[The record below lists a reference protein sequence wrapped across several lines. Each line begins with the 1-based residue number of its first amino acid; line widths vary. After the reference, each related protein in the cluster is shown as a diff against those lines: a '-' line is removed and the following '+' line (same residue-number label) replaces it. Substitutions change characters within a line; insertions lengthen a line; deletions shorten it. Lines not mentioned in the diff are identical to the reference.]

1 MKKKDA
7 ETASEVKRDAI
18 AGIDD
23 MRQKRAKGWKDKS
36 KGLLIDRTESRR

>member
-18 AGIDD
+18 ARIDD
-23 MRQKRAKGWKDKS
+23 MRQKRVKE
-36 KGLLIDRTESRR
+36 LRRARVKAC